1 MSRLLDILKSKN
13 RKMTTSCMQHICQL
27 VTISSSF
34 TTLWMTPSGHTISSS
49 NLTKESFSQTFLEI
63 KNTSEM
69 VRNPTLTHGDIGK
82 STPKKMQAL
91 WMLKLS
97 LRSQLRKGV
106 EKSSLCKLVSLKITN
121 GSIITSQILSV
132 SALGSKTLIL
142 ISN

>member
-1 MSRLLDILKSKN
+1 MMKTMTPPLYKSTMKTMK
-13 RKMTTSCMQHICQL
+13 RKMKT
-27 VTISSSF
+27 
-34 TTLWMTPSGHTISSS
+34 W
-49 NLTKESFSQTFLEI
+49 
-63 KNTSEM
+63 
-69 VRNPTLTHGDIGK
+69 K